1 MLSTEIEHLLG
12 FADPANPGTAQ
23 LTALHQQTENLN
35 RGRFG
40 RGSHERH
47 SAVALGRVEVN
58 IQVVVGGNCVQ
69 NEVKAVDVFCISAS
83 FFEMTISSAPIR
95 FASADLLGEVVNNT
109 VCAPKACANF
119 RPM

>member
-1 MLSTEIEHLLG
+1 MLSPEIEHLLG

-47 SAVALGRVEVN
+47 SVVALEQVEVN
-58 IQVVVGGNCVQ
+58 IQVVVGGNRVQ
-69 NEVKAVDVFCISAS
+69 NEVKAVDVFLHLR
-83 FFEMTISSAPIR
+83 FVLRDDNFIR
-95 FASADLLGEVVNNT
+95 AHPLRVG
-109 VCAPKACANF
+109 
-119 RPM
+119 